1 MSRKTR
7 TTKKTIN
14 SEILASLSVE
24 AMIAI
29 TPQMDLE
36 HFAFVVSTGGGSS
49 PLAIAMDTPPRGAIS
64 NFVITMYEYN
74 GSNQAKLSLQAEG
87 SPSAFW
93 VAGPSPDNWI
103 ILGPTPGQFVL
114 TDVTGNGAITI
125 QNTFSPPDTYI
136 HGPVGKI
143 MTYGYKRP
151 LLVGVFNIQVVG

>member
-7 TTKKTIN
+7 TTRKTIN

-24 AMIAI
+24 AMISI
-29 TPQMDLE
+29 TPAMDLQ
-36 HFAFVVSTGGGSS
+36 HFAFVVPTGGVSQ
-49 PLAIAMDTPPRGAIS
+49 AIAMDTPARGAIS
-64 NFVITMYEYN
+64 TFIITMYEYN
-74 GSNQAKLSLQAEG
+74 GSNQAKLSLQAQG
-87 SPSAFW
+87 SPGAFW
-93 VAGPSPDNWI
+93 AAGPSPDNWI

-143 MTYGYKRP
+143 MTYGYKKP